1 MTAQTSK
8 KCPVKSSVSKE
19 FLDKIDREVAKKGFN
34 GRGDFAQFCMRYYF
48 ADQDHYDCI
57 NSEIILLNSKK
68 QQKK

>member
-8 KCPVKSSVSKE
+8 KYPVKSSVSKE

-48 ADQDHYDCI
+48 ADQD
-57 NSEIILLNSKK
+57 IIMTV
-68 QQKK
+68 